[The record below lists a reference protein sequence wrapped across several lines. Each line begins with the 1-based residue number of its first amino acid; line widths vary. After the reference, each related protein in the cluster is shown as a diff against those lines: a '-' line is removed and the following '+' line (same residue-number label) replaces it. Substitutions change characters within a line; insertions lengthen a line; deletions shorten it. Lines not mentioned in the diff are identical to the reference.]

1 MTNEELTELI
11 QRGKSEYM
19 ADLWE
24 NTKKLLFKK
33 ANKFTASYNLTAR
46 GYTSEDV
53 EQDCFLILCEAVK
66 AYDSEKPYKLS
77 SYFNYGIL
85 NHFNTVLGN
94 RIKSKGLDVLN
105 TARSLNETVPGKE
118 DILLIDTIP
127 DESNVFEKIEDRI
140 YNEELRNTL
149 DEALSQLDKDQSDAL
164 KLYYY
169 NQCTKV
175 DVGKALNISYDRV
188 NRNISKGLFNLGR
201 NKQVQKYKNDFI
213 SSRAYLGNGYSSF
226 IHNGSTP
233 ELLIEM
239 LDLKF

>member
-1 MTNEELTELI
+1 MTNEELAELI
-11 QRGKSEYM
+11 QQGNTEYFS
-19 ADLWE
+19 DLWE
-24 NTKKLLFKK
+24 NTKRLLFKK
-33 ANKFTASYNLTAR
+33 ANKFTASYNLIAR

-77 SYFNYGIL
+77 AYFNYGIL
-85 NHFNTVLGN
+85 NHFNTVVGN

-105 TARSLNETVPGKE
+105 TARSLNDTVSGKD
-118 DILLIDTIP
+118 DILLIDIIP
-127 DESNVFEKIEDRI
+127 DDTYGLEKIEDRI
-140 YNEELRNTL
+140 YTEELHNTL
-149 DEALSQLDKDQSDAL
+149 DEALSQLDKEQSDVL

-169 NQCTKV
+169 NQFTAK

-188 NRNISKGLFNLGR
+188 NRSIRKGLFNLGR
-201 NKQVQKYKNDFI
+201 NKQVQKYKNDLI
-213 SSRAYLGNGYSSF
+213 SSRVYQGNGYGSF

-233 ELLIEM
+233 ERLIEM